1 MILQTEKMIFTDQK
15 IAEFFGVSQTSIY
28 GGIIYINWPKI
39 SKGDEEVRR
48 FTGHG
53 ESKEGNMPLIMHHV
67 FSRNADEERRKTGN
81 LERMVNQKASCGH
94 EAQ

>member
-1 MILQTEKMIFTDQK
+1 
-15 IAEFFGVSQTSIY
+15 
-28 GGIIYINWPKI
+28 
-39 SKGDEEVRR
+39 
-48 FTGHG
+48 
-53 ESKEGNMPLIMHHV
+53 MPLIMHHV